1 MQEVFNINL
10 SDISDEELAETKN
23 ELPKQQII
31 EGMSTSIHNILK
43 SSNPPVL
50 KQIDSIMNS
59 YNILRQEKDEY
70 NEIKKREM
78 TEREITKQDLFT

>member
-1 MQEVFNINL
+1 M
-10 SDISDEELAETKN
+10 
-23 ELPKQQII
+23 
-31 EGMSTSIHNILK
+31 HNILK
-43 SSNPPVL
+43 LSNPLVL
-50 KQIDSIMNS
+50 KQIDSIMHS